1 MPILAKLKEKAV
13 GIGKEGVGRAKTYR
27 EEQVRHRGEV
37 REVREKVT
45 RSELEQEA
53 APIAK
58 KYGISL
64 EEAIIWLQSEKKKQQ
79 RAATVERMGTW
90 GDDLGK
96 GTIESKKKKT
106 KKRRE
111 ESYNGDIEEYQE
123 FLGGNDRFEEP
134 KTTTRRKTKKRVP
147 RSSKKQSMTEGMFF
161 SPSSREYDESDRG
174 YPEQGEE
181 SGVENIFFKAQPK
194 RRVNDKKRPRHEEE
208 DVGKG
213 LMSAFIPG
221 GR

>member
-1 MPILAKLKEKAV
+1 MSILTTFKQKAV
-13 GIGKEGVGRAKTYR
+13 GVGKEGVGRAKAYR
-27 EEQVRHRGEV
+27 EEQVKYRGEV
-37 REVREKVT
+37 RDVREKVA
-45 RSELEQEA
+45 RSEIEIEA

-64 EEAIIWLQSEKKKQQ
+64 EEAIIWLRSEKKKQQ

-96 GTIESKKKKT
+96 GQKKT
-106 KKRRE
+106 RKRRE
-111 ESYNGDIEEYQE
+111 ESYNGDMKEYQE
-123 FLGGNDRFEEP
+123 FLGGNGRFEEP
-134 KTTTRRKTKKRVP
+134 TPTTRRKTKKRVP

-161 SPSSREYDESDRG
+161 SPTGGRSDGEFSEQREG
-174 YPEQGEE
+174 
-181 SGVENIFFKAQPK
+181 SGVENIFFKPQPK

-208 DVGKG
+208 DVGEG

>member
-1 MPILAKLKEKAV
+1 MPMLKSLKEKAV
-13 GIGKEGVGRAKTYR
+13 GAGREGLGRAKAYR

-37 REVREKVT
+37 RDVREKVT

-96 GTIESKKKKT
+96 GQKITGKT
-106 KKRRE
+106 RRISDRE
-111 ESYNGDIEEYQE
+111 YNGDIEEYQE
-123 FLGGNDRFEEP
+123 FLGGNGRFEEP
-134 KTTTRRKTKKRVP
+134 TTTTKRKTKKRVP